1 MKNISESDG
10 LSRDKRLERAL
21 APVALSVLEER
32 FSVLL
37 ARALRQ
43 SDVSSIYR
51 FQSLI
56 VLLEIES
63 YDTDAA
69 EKDFMQLSTAAQFVP
84 AVYELASKMD
94 DWCKR
99 LEYACMAGKSITLLK
114 DLSGQISTN
123 ISPMF
128 GAFYKQYGNY
138 PAESPRQ
145 MWLGVNKKNREENMT
160 DDFPRRL
167 YLLLLASIRLMQSKR
182 ESYREEIYSSGKM
195 DPSLAV
201 IVAFLHNYRDIAVA
215 FNTRWRALPMF
226 YLNEILKVSRRK
238 QFAGTTWLA
247 FESTSVGAGT
257 VLQKGSYW
265 SDGNDKLVSGYRL
278 LSDLQLTQMSLAE
291 MRVIVVEKNKE
302 RYPES
307 ALNYVTAVKQRVMP
321 EDAYSSIPIGFCLH
335 SPMLL
340 LGEGKREVNVLFS
353 LTADSLAFMNDTVE
367 QVAQV
372 QDISRD
378 EALFKILHDA
388 FHLWV
393 STADGWQM
401 VENFHIRFEEEKGLR
416 LVFRLDEDFPAVT
429 ALEGELEP
437 SFRLLVNS
445 TAWLYPYSWGRKML
459 VKSAKIT
466 VSVQG
471 VRNIQVYNDLG
482 NIDVNQA
489 FSPFGTV
496 AEKGAWLAFGC
507 FEMACKPVKSVDFT
521 FHWQHLPA
529 CMGGLKEYYKVYDKD
544 IDNRSFKGRIEQLR
558 NRGWK
563 PISDSESCYLFRTSS
578 HPVPEREEPLQ
589 EHTVIQFPVSEN
601 SVLPLSWVDRF
612 TLSNVRSGFYRLVL
626 IEPDMGFGAHEYR
639 RLFAEVMMYNSRA
652 RTKKPLPDVPLSL
665 LMDAPQLGYVA
676 EEECFFDVGT
686 TAGIHYSHIR
696 PLSGQNTSLPDN
708 SRPMALLDGPE
719 DEGNLMLG
727 IKGAA
732 GENLIRMY
740 LNLELLQRE
749 IDHEFLPHTS
759 WYYKDAS
766 RWVQLDA
773 VHILRDDTGGLMHS
787 GAVILQLP
795 FCVSPD
801 ILDSEGIFWLC
812 IAVHSHLDNC
822 SEVRGVYLNVAEA
835 TPEMEE
841 ETAMSVP
848 GLVGCRR
855 IAAIAG
861 TRSEEN
867 EAEIRTRISER
878 IAHRHRLL
886 LPAEFEQMTLQEF
899 PDLVKVKCF
908 PRMDAKRQNRSTLV
922 TLAAVHARSGTAYPL
937 CTDEL
942 LCRIEDCLRRYT
954 SPFVKIDV
962 INPVYE
968 EVTVFCGVSLK
979 NGEAAG
985 TAIQEVH
992 EGLRD
997 CIAPWDKIGEIPVF
1011 GYSFSLRDLH
1021 SRIKESKGVSTIHG
1035 MKLLQVFSQD
1045 EGKYSLREYVSTDG
1059 EELVIAPSVPWAI
1072 LVPASRHYVKLV
1084 TEDEWRKE
1092 IEIGDFEIENT
1103 FVIK

>member
-1 MKNISESDG
+1 MDG
-10 LSRDKRLERAL
+10 LSREKRLERAS

-43 SDVSSIYR
+43 SDFSSIYK

-56 VLLEIES
+56 VLLEIEMF
-63 YDTDAA
+63 DTDAA
-69 EKDFMQLSTAAQFVP
+69 EKLFMQFSTAAEFVP
-84 AVYELASKMD
+84 AVYQLTLKMD
-94 DWCKR
+94 DWCRR
-99 LEYACMAGKSITLLK
+99 LEYACLEGKTIALLK

-128 GAFYKQYGNY
+128 STFLKQYGGY
-138 PAESPRQ
+138 PAEAPRQ
-145 MWLGVNKKNREENMT
+145 LWLGAKKKGREESLT

-182 ESYREEIYSSGKM
+182 EQYRDEIYASGKM
-195 DPSLAV
+195 DPSLAL
-201 IVAFLHNYRDIAVA
+201 IVAFLHNYRGIAVA

-226 YLNEILKVSRRK
+226 YLDEILKVSRRK
-238 QFAGTTWLA
+238 QFDGTTWLA
-247 FESTSVGAGT
+247 FESTPVGTGT
-257 VLQKGSYW
+257 VLHKGTYW
-265 SDGNDKLVSGYRL
+265 RDDKDKLVSGYKL
-278 LSDLQLTQMSLAE
+278 LSDLRLTQLSLAA
-291 MRVIVVEKNKE
+291 MKVIVVEKDKE

-307 ALNYVTAVKQRVMP
+307 ALGYVTAVKQRIAP
-321 EDAYSSIPIGFCLH
+321 ENAYSFIPIGVCLH
-335 SPMLL
+335 SSMLL
-340 LGEGKREVNVLFS
+340 LGEGKREVNVLFA
-353 LTADSLAFMNDTVE
+353 LTADSLAFMNDTVD
-367 QVAQV
+367 QVARV

-378 EALFKILHDA
+378 EALFKVLHDA

-393 STADGWQM
+393 STAEGWQM
-401 VENFHIRFEEEKGLR
+401 VENFYIRFDDVRGLR
-416 LVFRLDEDFPAVT
+416 LVFRLDEDFPSVV
-429 ALEGELEP
+429 ALEGDAEP

-445 TAWLYPYSWGRKML
+445 TAWLFPYSWGRKMFI
-459 VKSAKIT
+459 KSVRIT
-466 VSVQG
+466 VTVSG
-471 VRNIQVYNDLG
+471 IRNIQIYNDLG
-482 NIDVNQA
+482 NIDANQA

-496 AEKGAWLAFGC
+496 GEKGAWMAFGC
-507 FEMACKPVKSVDFT
+507 FEMACKPVKNVDLT
-521 FHWQHLPA
+521 FDWQRLPM
-529 CMGGLKEYYKVYDKD
+529 CHGGLKEYYRVYDKD
-544 IDNRSFKGRIEQLR
+544 IDNRSFKVRIEQLR

-563 PISDSESCYLFRTSS
+563 PIPDSDSCFLFRTSS
-578 HPVPEREEPLQ
+578 DPVPQKEEPLQ
-589 EHTVIQFPVSEN
+589 EHTVIEFPVSEN
-601 SVLPLSWVDRF
+601 SVLPLSWADRF
-612 TLSNVRSGFYRLVL
+612 YLSNVRSGFYRLVL
-626 IEPDMGFGAHEYR
+626 TEPDMGLGVHEYR
-639 RLFAEVMMYNSRA
+639 RLFAEIMMYNSRA
-652 RTKKPLPDVPLSL
+652 RKKKPLPEVPLSL
-665 LMDAPQLGYVA
+665 LMDALQLGYVA
-676 EEECFFDVGT
+676 EDECFFDVGT
-686 TAGIHYSHIR
+686 TGGIRLSHLR
-696 PLSGQNTSLPDN
+696 PLSDQDNSLPDTN
-708 SRPMALLDGPE
+708 RPVALLDGPE

-727 IKGAA
+727 IGGAI
-732 GENLIRMY
+732 GENLISMY
-740 LNLELLQRE
+740 LDVELLQRE
-749 IDHEFLPHTS
+749 IDHDLLPQTD
-759 WYYKDAS
+759 WYYRDAS
-766 RWVQLDA
+766 GWIQLEA

-795 FCVSPD
+795 FCVTPE
-801 ILDSEGIFWLC
+801 IVDSEGLFWLC
-812 IAVHSHLDNC
+812 VAVHSHLENC
-822 SEVRGVYLNVAEA
+822 SEVRGIYLNVAEA
-835 TPEMEE
+835 SPEREE
-841 ETAMSVP
+841 QPVSSVP

-855 IAAIAG
+855 IAPLLG
-861 TRSEEN
+861 TRPEEN
-867 EAEIRTRISER
+867 EAEVRTRMSER

-886 LPAEFEQMTLQEF
+886 LPDEFERMTLQEF
-899 PDLVKVKCF
+899 PDIAKVKCF

-942 LCRIEDCLRRYT
+942 LCRIEDCLRRFT

-997 CIAPWDKIGEIPVF
+997 CIAPWDKIGETPVF

-1035 MKLLQVFSQD
+1035 MKLLQVFSQE
-1045 EGKYSLREYVSTDG
+1045 EGKYSLREYASTDG